1 MHSAVNNDIKE
12 NEMEKVTSDM
22 SMSLDGFIAGLNDG
36 PKNPL
41 GDGGERLHQWMY
53 GLTSFHKLHSVDP
66 RTGKPFTARGKAN
79 GDDRIFDEMFKN
91 TGAVIM
97 GRRMFNN
104 GVPHWG
110 DNPPFHVPVFV
121 LTHTAQDLLV
131 KQGGTTFTFVVAGI
145 EKALEQAKAAAGY
158 KNVSVAGGAN
168 VVQQYLKA
176 GLLDEI
182 QIHLVHVLLGYG
194 IRLFENIG
202 TRQIELEKSM
212 VIDSTGVTHVKFH
225 VVK

>member
-1 MHSAVNNDIKE
+1 MG
-12 NEMEKVTSDM
+12 KVTSDM
-22 SMSLDGFIAGLNDG
+22 SMSLDGFIAGVNDG
-36 PKNPL
+36 PENPL
-41 GDGGERLHQWMY
+41 GVGGERLHQWMY
-53 GLTSFHKLHSVDP
+53 GLESFHELHSVDP

-79 GDDRIFDEMFKN
+79 GDDRIFDETLKD

-104 GVPHWG
+104 GLPHWG

-131 KQGGTTFTFVVAGI
+131 KQGGTTFTFVVGGI
-145 EKALEQAKAAAGY
+145 ENAIELAKATAGN

-168 VVQQYLKA
+168 AVQQYLKA

-182 QIHLVHVLLGYG
+182 QIHLVHVLLGKG
-194 IRLFENIG
+194 IRLFENTG
-202 TRQIELEKSM
+202 ARQIELEKSR
-212 VIDSTGVTHVKFH
+212 VIDSTGVTHIKFH
-225 VVK
+225 VSGK

>member
-1 MHSAVNNDIKE
+1 
-12 NEMEKVTSDM
+12 
-22 SMSLDGFIAGLNDG
+22 MSLDGFIAGLNDG
-36 PKNPL
+36 PRNPL

-53 GLTSFHKLHSVDP
+53 GLASFHELHSVDP
-66 RTGKPFTARGKAN
+66 RTGNPFSDRGKAN
-79 GDDRIFDEMFKN
+79 GDDRIFDEMFKH

-110 DNPPFHVPVFV
+110 DSPPFHVPVFV
-121 LTHTAQDLLV
+121 LTHTSQDPLV
-131 KQGGTTFTFVVAGI
+131 KQGGTTFTFVAGI
-145 EKALEQAKAAAGY
+145 ENALEQAKAAAGN
-158 KNVSVAGGAN
+158 KKVSVAGGAN
-168 VVQQYLKA
+168 VVQQCLKT

-182 QIHLVHVLLGYG
+182 QIHLVHVLLSYG
-194 IRLFENIG
+194 IRLFENMG

-212 VIDSTGVTHVKFH
+212 VIDSTGVTHIKFR